1 MLIRL
6 FQHDSICWD
15 GVLVER
21 PGKVCAAPYLLI
33 CGRLAPGPETEQGL
47 ERGHGLPAP
56 IVAKDEFIKINLKLI
71 AAHAVIGC
79 DQPLLEIPNGA
90 VCQRQ
95 HRLRAFAQIDSQGLR
110 ARHMLKSGLLQPRKA
125 LETVGVYSRTQH
137 YIFFQETEERCTFEI
152 RDDSHSSAPGYAPAF
167 LHNHQDQRGFP
178 SLQLPASPQSG
189 LSPANSILP
198 SPTSAMRE
206 RILIEVW
213 NTECRTLIY
222 RYIVNNFI

>member
-1 MLIRL
+1 MISRQIAH
-6 FQHDSICWD
+6 FPSTE
-15 GVLVER
+15 LVTLCLSGCFSTTQYVGMGSWLNGL
-21 PGKVCAAPYLLI
+21 GKVCAAPYLLI

-71 AAHAVIGC
+71 AAHAVIGS

-90 VCQRQ
+90 VRQRQ

-152 RDDSHSSAPGYAPAF
+152 RDDKPFERARLRGRVSPQPPRPAR
-167 LHNHQDQRGFP
+167 LSVPSVAGFP
-178 SLQLPASPQSG
+178 SIRPESRQSRSRPLPLRRAAARVPG
-189 LSPANSILP
+189 
-198 SPTSAMRE
+198 
-206 RILIEVW
+206 
-213 NTECRTLIY
+213 
-222 RYIVNNFI
+222 

>member
-71 AAHAVIGC
+71 GSRRDRFRSAIAGGSQWRGLPKAAPTSRLCADRFAGAEGEAHA
-79 DQPLLEIPNGA
+79 
-90 VCQRQ
+90 
-95 HRLRAFAQIDSQGLR
+95 
-110 ARHMLKSGLLQPRKA
+110 
-125 LETVGVYSRTQH
+125 
-137 YIFFQETEERCTFEI
+137 EI
-152 RDDSHSSAPGYAPAF
+152 RLAAT
-167 LHNHQDQRGFP
+167 
-178 SLQLPASPQSG
+178 PQS
-189 LSPANSILP
+189 S
-198 SPTSAMRE
+198 
-206 RILIEVW
+206 
-213 NTECRTLIY
+213 
-222 RYIVNNFI
+222 